1 MTECT
6 VTVQNRQSCA
16 ELVGLPKAMKVVA
29 TGVFEEHERAVDLP
43 GDSCQLCDSKSPQC
57 TYGLGRGGGGGPTEA
72 TPTAENSADI
82 RYPHVPVLMPMTQ
95 VARPPG
101 PALPAACPLPS

>member
-6 VTVQNRQSCA
+6 GTVQNRQSYA
-16 ELVGLPKAMKVVA
+16 ELVGLLKAMKAVA
-29 TGVFEEHERAVDLP
+29 TGVFEEHERALDLP

-57 TYGLGRGGGGGPTEA
+57 TYGLGGGGPTEA
-72 TPTAENSADI
+72 APTAENSADI
-82 RYPHVPVLMPMTQ
+82 RYPDVPVLMPMTQ

-101 PALPAACPLPS
+101 PALPAACRLPS